1 MDKHD
6 FKAAREQI
14 QQQIDQMDDDFDW
27 SGFTVMFDGKHTH
40 SIIAALRLAE
50 NMTLRD
56 QRISALE
63 EKLAMAERALRI
75 VRAIANGDK
84 AEIISQGYD
93 FKSPVKLS
101 DWCMVHIDKAL
112 SAISA
117 KDGEK

>member
-1 MDKHD
+1 MGENT
-6 FKAAREQI
+6 EQTPI
-14 QQQIDQMDDDFDW
+14 VYI
-27 SGFTVMFDGKHTH
+27 SKDGTRVYQLYRGAVEYTR
-40 SIIAALRLAE
+40 SDLS
-50 NMTLRD
+50 D

-63 EKLAMAERALRI
+63 EKLAMAQKALRI

-84 AEIISQGYD
+84 AEIISQRYD

-101 DWCMVHIDKAL
+101 DWCMAHIDKAL

>member
-1 MDKHD
+1 MGEMPEKVYFEFVTGD
-6 FKAAREQI
+6 FGCRIKRWQR
-14 QQQIDQMDDDFDW
+14 
-27 SGFTVMFDGKHTH
+27 SPFDGCQEYTR
-40 SIIAALRLAE
+40 SDLS
-50 NMTLRD
+50 D
-56 QRISALE
+56 QRIAALE
-63 EKLAMAERALRI
+63 EKLAMAEKALRI